1 MRELIKRFRYHLAVF
16 FAVIGPGFITAV
28 VDNDSGG
35 IFTYSAAGARYGY
48 LPLWTLL
55 PITVVLI
62 ITQEMCSR
70 MGAVT
75 GKGLSDLIREEFG
88 LRITF
93 LLMTVL
99 VLANLTNVIAE
110 FAGVASSLELFHVSR
125 YVSVPLAAL
134 AVWLLVVKGN
144 YQSVEKIFL
153 FACVFYVTY
162 VISGILVK
170 PDWKEAAL
178 YSVKPVLMLD
188 SGYLYMLIGMV
199 GTTIAPWMQ
208 FYLQAAVVE
217 KGVTAKEYKKSRIE
231 VIVGCMMTSVIAFF
245 IIVACAGAIYSVRP
259 RDIQDASEAALGLRP
274 FGEYAFLLF
283 SAGLFNA
290 SIFAACILPLS
301 TAYSVCEGLGFEAG
315 VNKRMSEA
323 PVFYF
328 LYTLLIAVGAGVVL
342 IPGFPLVR
350 MILLSQVLNG
360 VLLPFVLIFMI
371 LLINRQ
377 DLMGEW
383 VNPRWFNQVSWI
395 TVVVM
400 IGLTLALVGITV
412 RGMP

>member
-1 MRELIKRFRYHLAVF
+1 
-16 FAVIGPGFITAV
+16 
-28 VDNDSGG
+28 
-35 IFTYSAAGARYGY
+35 
-48 LPLWTLL
+48 
-55 PITVVLI
+55 
-62 ITQEMCSR
+62 
-70 MGAVT
+70 
-75 GKGLSDLIREEFG
+75 
-88 LRITF
+88 
-93 LLMTVL
+93 
-99 VLANLTNVIAE
+99 
-110 FAGVASSLELFHVSR
+110 
-125 YVSVPLAAL
+125 
-134 AVWLLVVKGN
+134 
-144 YQSVEKIFL
+144 
-153 FACVFYVTY
+153 

-217 KGVTAKEYKKSRIE
+217 KGITAKEYAKSRIE

-245 IIVACAGAIYSVRP
+245 IIVACAGAIWSVRP
-259 RDIQDASEAALGLRP
+259 RDIQDAGEAALGLRP

-315 VNKRMSEA
+315 VNKRMREA

-328 LYTLLIAVGAGVVL
+328 LYTLLIVVGAGVVL

>member
-1 MRELIKRFRYHLAVF
+1 MRKLLSRFRYHLLVF
-16 FAVIGPGFITAV
+16 FAVLGPGFITAV

-35 IFTYSAAGARYGY
+35 IYTYSAAGAKYGY

-88 LRITF
+88 LRLTF
-93 LLMTVL
+93 LMMTLL
-99 VLANLTNVIAE
+99 VLANMTNVMAE
-110 FAGVASSLELFHVSR
+110 FAGIASSLELFHISR
-125 YVSVPLAAL
+125 YISVPLAAL
-134 AVWLLVVKGN
+134 AVWFLVVKGN
-144 YQSVEKIFL
+144 YRSVEKIFL

-217 KGVTAKEYKKSRIE
+217 KGITAKEYAKSRIE

-245 IIVACAGAIYSVRP
+245 IIVACAGAIWSVRP

-315 VNKRMSEA
+315 VNKRMREA